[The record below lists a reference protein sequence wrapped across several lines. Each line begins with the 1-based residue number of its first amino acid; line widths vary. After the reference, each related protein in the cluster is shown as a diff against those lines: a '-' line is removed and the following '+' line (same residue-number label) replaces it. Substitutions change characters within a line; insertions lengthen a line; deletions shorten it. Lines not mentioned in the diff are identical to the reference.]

1 MAPSILL
8 IDIQKGSQKEAL
20 TIVKEG
26 LSAIATLSTEYS
38 TLFEYNKLSEA
49 QNAFSTPTGDA
60 PEKVVAAVT
69 STCDVLDTI
78 IHKMAT
84 LERYLYLTIPKME
97 DGNNFGVTVQLNGL
111 KQLQDDTK
119 VLVASLDDIMKYYT
133 SRADLV
139 EKCKFPTSMTTK
151 SKSESS
157 STAKSTST
165 KDEENKDGKSE
176 GSNIDSKSVETE
188 HNTAEQKL
196 RLQALAVCDV
206 SYYSKCK
213 SAYAKSTTSYMTA
226 IDYMDKNK
234 EKLSKPKGSEGGGG
248 YSSMY

>member
-8 IDIQKGSQKEAL
+8 KDIQKGSEDEAL
-20 TIVKEG
+20 NIVKEG
-26 LSAIATLSTEYS
+26 LSAISSLSTEYS

-60 PEKVVAAVT
+60 PEKMTKAVA

-78 IHKMAT
+78 ITKMST

-97 DGNNFGVTVQLNGL
+97 DGNNFGVTVQLNGM
-111 KQLQDDTK
+111 KQLKDDTK
-119 VLVASLDDIMKYYT
+119 DLQTSLDSIMTYYT

-139 EKCKFPTSMTTK
+139 EKCKFASSVTSK

-157 STAKSTST
+157 SSAKSTST
-165 KDEENKDGKSE
+165 KEEENKDGKSE
-176 GSNIDSKSVETE
+176 DSKSESKTIETQ
-188 HNTAEQKL
+188 HTTAEQKL
-196 RLQALAVCDV
+196 RAQALTVCDV
-206 SYYSKCK
+206 SYYQKCK
-213 SAYAKSTTSYMTA
+213 TAYAKATTCYMVA

-234 EKLSKPKGSEGGGG
+234 EKLSKPKGTGGGG

>member
-1 MAPSILL
+1 
-8 IDIQKGSQKEAL
+8 
-20 TIVKEG
+20 
-26 LSAIATLSTEYS
+26 LSAIATLSTEFS
-38 TLFEYNKLSEA
+38 TLFEYKKLSEA

-78 IHKMAT
+78 IHQMGM
-84 LERYLYLTIPKME
+84 LDRYLYLTIPKME

-119 VLVASLDDIMKYYT
+119 VLVAALDDIMKYYS

-139 EKCKFPTSMTTK
+139 EKCKFPTSSTIKT
-151 SKSESS
+151 KSESS
-157 STAKSTST
+157 SSVKSTST
-165 KDEENKDGKSE
+165 KEEENKEGKSE
-176 GSNIDSKSVETE
+176 DSKSDSKTLETE
-188 HNTAEQKL
+188 HTTAEQKL

-206 SYYSKCK
+206 LYYSKCK
-213 SAYAKSTTSYMTA
+213 AAYTKSTTCYMTA

-234 EKLSKPKGSEGGGG
+234 EKLSKPKGTNGGGS
-248 YSSMY
+248 YSGMY